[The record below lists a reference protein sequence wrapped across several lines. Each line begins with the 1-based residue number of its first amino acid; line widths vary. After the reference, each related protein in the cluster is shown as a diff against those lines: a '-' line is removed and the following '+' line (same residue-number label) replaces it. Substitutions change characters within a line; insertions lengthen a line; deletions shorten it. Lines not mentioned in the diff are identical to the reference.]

1 MRKFTLALSLAIPL
15 ALLTPLSAQE
25 KYSKPPK
32 IIDDVLTAPLPP
44 TVSVNPSHDYMML
57 EQGQRYPSIADL
69 SEPMLRLAGLRINP
83 RTNGPHRDPRIVGLA
98 LKKIGG
104 TAGGGDIKVSTPPDA
119 HLSGVSWS
127 PDGKR
132 FAFTNTTHSGI
143 ELWVGTTA
151 TGAVAKVPGVLLN
164 TACSAGGGGRG
175 GRGGFGGGGPVRWID
190 SGKSAGGKLLL
201 VRTIP
206 AARGKAPPM
215 DAPPIG
221 PDVQQSLDG
230 KKGQVATLE
239 DLLKTQEDEK
249 LYEYYCSAQ
258 LTLVD
263 PAAGKATPIGKP
275 GILSTADAS
284 PDGKHI
290 LVARIHRPFS
300 YLYTQNA
307 FPKEVE
313 VWDTSGKVEYKVASV
328 PLADNL
334 PLESV
339 ETGRRQWRWH
349 PLDPA
354 TLIWVE
360 ALDGGRSREP
370 AKERDR
376 VLKLAAPFKG
386 EPTEIVR
393 TEQRFG
399 SIQWTASGK
408 YALFSDN
415 EVGRRRSRMFLMST
429 DSPGKPE
436 LLWSLDQR
444 ERYKNPGTPVTK
456 SEDGHPVTVEND
468 GVIFLEGA
476 GSSPTGDH
484 PFLDRFDLKTKKKD
498 RLFQSD
504 DTSYEQVVALM
515 DEKGSR
521 FITRWETPNDPPNYF
536 LRSADGE
543 KKALTKFADPTPQIR
558 AISKQLVKYKRADG
572 VDCTFTLYLPPDYKA
587 GTRLPTFIWAYPYE
601 YEDASTASQVSGS
614 DKRFTFATGRLVL
627 PLAGY
632 AVLDDTA
639 MPVVGDSKIVNDHFI
654 EQITMD
660 AKAAIDKAVE
670 MGVTDRNRVGV
681 GGHSYG
687 AFMTGNLL
695 ANTDLFKAGV
705 SESGAYN
712 RTLTPFG
719 FQSERRTY
727 WEASETYLKMSPF
740 QRADKIKTPM
750 LMFHG
755 EADDNSGTFPI
766 QSERLY
772 QAIKGNGGTV
782 RLVMLPHEAHGYL
795 AKETIEHVVFE
806 TLTWLDRYVKGTD
819 GESGSK

>member
-1 MRKFTLALSLAIPL
+1 MRKSTLALPLAITL

-32 IIDDVLTAPLPP
+32 IIDDVLTAPMPP
-44 TVSVNPSHDYMML
+44 NVSVSPARDYLML

-83 RTNGPHRDPRIVGLA
+83 RTNGPHRDPRIVGLTV
-98 LKKIGG
+98 KKIGG
-104 TAGGGDIKVSTPPDA
+104 GQMKVTTPPDA

-132 FAFTNTTHSGI
+132 FAFTNATHNGI

-151 TGAVAKVPGVLLN
+151 TGVAAKIPGVVLN
-164 TACSAGGGGRG
+164 TACSAGGGRGGG
-175 GRGGFGGGGPVRWID
+175 GRGGFGGGGGGPMRWING
-190 SGKSAGGKLLL
+190 GKSLL

-206 AARGKAPPM
+206 AARGKAPAM
-215 DAPPIG
+215 DAPPVG

-239 DLLKTQEDEK
+239 DLLKTQQDEK
-249 LYEYYCSAQ
+249 LYEYYCTAQ
-258 LTLVD
+258 LTVVD
-263 PAAGKATPIGKP
+263 PAAGKAVAIGKP
-275 GILSTADAS
+275 GIFSTADAS
-284 PDGKHI
+284 PDSKHF
-290 LVARIHRPFS
+290 LVARIHRPYS
-300 YLYTQNA
+300 YLYGQNA
-307 FPKEVE
+307 FPKDVE
-313 VWDTSGKVEYKVASV
+313 VWDAAGKVEYKLASV

-339 ETGRRQWRWH
+339 QTGPRGWRWH

-354 TLIWVE
+354 SILWVE
-360 ALDGGRSREP
+360 ALDGGKSREP
-370 AKERDR
+370 AKERDK

-386 EPTEIVR
+386 EPSEIVR

-399 SIQWTASGK
+399 FMQWTSSGK
-408 YALFSDN
+408 YAIFSDT
-415 EVGRRRSRMFLMST
+415 EVGRRRSRTFLMT
-429 DSPGKPE
+429 AGGKPE

-456 SEDGHPVTVEND
+456 SEEGHPVIVEND
-468 GVIFLEGA
+468 GVIFLEGLGA
-476 GSSPTGDH
+476 SASGDH
-484 PFLDRFDLKTKKKD
+484 PFLDRFDLKTKKTE

-504 DTSYEQVVALM
+504 DSSYEQVVALM
-515 DEKGSR
+515 DDKGSR
-521 FITRWETPNDPPNYF
+521 FITRWESPNDPPNYF
-536 LRSADGE
+536 LRAGGAASDKD
-543 KKALTKFADPTPQIR
+543 KKALTSFPDPTPQIR

-572 VDCTFTLYLPPDYKA
+572 VECNFTLYLPPDYKT

-632 AVLDDTA
+632 AVLDNTA
-639 MPVVGDSKIVNDHFI
+639 MPVVGDSKTVNDHFI
-654 EQITMD
+654 EQIIMD

-670 MGVTDRNRVGV
+670 MGVTDRNRLAV

-727 WEASETYLKMSPF
+727 WEASDTYLKMSPF

-772 QAIKGNGGTV
+772 QAIRGNGGIV

-806 TLTWLDRYVKGTD
+806 TLTWLDRYVKGSD